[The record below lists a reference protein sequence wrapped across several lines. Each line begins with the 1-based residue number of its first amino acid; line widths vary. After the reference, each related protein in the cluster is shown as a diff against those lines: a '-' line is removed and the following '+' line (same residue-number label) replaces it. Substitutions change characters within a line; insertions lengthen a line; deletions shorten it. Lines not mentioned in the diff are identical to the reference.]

1 MSIQDLP
8 PLAQSNVTQK
18 LLKEHDVPFLDMLA
32 TPTQGSMNLVR
43 HIVTHERLDSGK
55 AAGNKHNSFQSVSAA
70 SLIKQHKQEMQEKI
84 HQRRLQAE
92 CGLQAEGKRDLK
104 PRPDEDSGNTCQL
117 KERQLKGNRS
127 AKNRHAGQ
135 SANGSLG
142 KKPRTDHTKSDGTQ
156 NDFEVK
162 HVSDYSQQEFQNDA
176 SQHLQSQVCTK
187 ASGNKHAQSVSENRT
202 EQDKVH
208 SSQFEN
214 TSPSFS
220 TTHTAKAPSNNQLH
234 GGLPVLGKGFAPG
247 QDISICFEKPSS
259 LLLSSSASAA
269 KLKAIKTI
277 RSSGGIDKVDPN
289 CTKKPPSLV
298 KENVRK
304 RLLETEVSDAVE
316 TVSGSRGEEPKKKKP
331 RLLGGVDLNSEE
343 VQRLLKAKSSHK
355 GALSEAEA
363 EREDKYFHELQ
374 KKEAMEEKMQS
385 ITSLE
390 VTVFTCDQCKYTA
403 LAPGENCKQE
413 NHAVRRHKGKKHF
426 FKCKSCSHRTVTLH
440 RYPTLPC
447 SKCGDERFEKTSM
460 WKEKSG
466 PKLDSEV
473 LCLRGDEVKF
483 LNSLHSKTFV
493 NI

>member
-1 MSIQDLP
+1 
-8 PLAQSNVTQK
+8 
-18 LLKEHDVPFLDMLA
+18 
-32 TPTQGSMNLVR
+32 
-43 HIVTHERLDSGK
+43 
-55 AAGNKHNSFQSVSAA
+55 
-70 SLIKQHKQEMQEKI
+70 MQEKI

-135 SANGSLG
+135 SANGPLG

-269 KLKAIKTI
+269 K
-277 RSSGGIDKVDPN
+277 
-289 CTKKPPSLV
+289 
-298 KENVRK
+298 
-304 RLLETEVSDAVE
+304 VS
-316 TVSGSRGEEPKKKKP
+316 
-331 RLLGGVDLNSEE
+331 
-343 VQRLLKAKSSHK
+343 
-355 GALSEAEA
+355 
-363 EREDKYFHELQ
+363 
-374 KKEAMEEKMQS
+374 
-385 ITSLE
+385 
-390 VTVFTCDQCKYTA
+390 
-403 LAPGENCKQE
+403 
-413 NHAVRRHKGKKHF
+413 
-426 FKCKSCSHRTVTLH
+426 
-440 RYPTLPC
+440 
-447 SKCGDERFEKTSM
+447 SM
-460 WKEKSG
+460 WKVMLILAYCLDGKQVMAMWTGAYMFPWWCGLVPVCTCGTCKKKMDKGTFSLLPYGKSVQQNEFWG
-466 PKLDSEV
+466 LPLGNKITSIFIDIFVILFFLFSA
-473 LCLRGDEVKF
+473 CSSQIFNTKPQFVKV
-483 LNSLHSKTFV
+483 TF
-493 NI
+493 IHISTYF